1 MRDTSLREQLVRA
14 AVLTT
19 LVVILLNAVALLIYE
34 WVAYRKAWIANI
46 QTTANLM
53 ADAAVPA
60 LELDD
65 PESAHK
71 TLGMLHSKPQIQAA
85 ALFDLA
91 GKPFASFSRTGA
103 PPEDQRNVSGAL
115 FAPTFSGSTLK
126 IAYPIERDGELFGTL
141 YLTAEHDIWT
151 RLADFSVILLLSNGL
166 SVLLAMFLFG
176 RLQRRVM
183 APMETMTQ
191 VAQNVISSHNWALR
205 APSTAYRDVGQLVDA
220 FNSLLSECESRT
232 SELKQEAE
240 SRREV
245 EQQLRQA
252 DRQKNEFLATLAH
265 ELRNPLAPMTSALAL
280 LQIPNAPT
288 GTHDRAVL
296 VLERQLRHMVRLIDD
311 LLDAS
316 RISTG
321 QLSLTLQPLD
331 VNALVGTA
339 VEEAETLAEQKGI
352 TLRMHPAAE
361 ALNVEGDPIRLAQ
374 VLTNL
379 LNNACRYTPSGG
391 KVDIYLVGEPSCVYV
406 FVQDTGVGVD
416 PTMQKRIF
424 DLFEQ
429 ADKSLK
435 RGNVG
440 LGVGLSLSR
449 QIVELH
455 RGQLSM
461 TSEGQGRGSCFVVQ
475 LPRLRILREPAVSSA
490 DSRAVLLRR
499 LQILIADD
507 NVDLAESFAELLRAS
522 GHEVMVAHDGEGALH
537 MARTHVPDIAL
548 LDIGMPKRDG
558 YEVARRL
565 RREEATR
572 EILLVAISGWGLE
585 TDKAIAE
592 QAGFDHYL
600 VKPVEPAELVGIL
613 VEAFEEFASSRPGE
627 LL

>member
-1 MRDTSLREQLVRA
+1 MRVTSLREQLVRA

-19 LVVILLNAVALLIYE
+19 LVVVLLNAVALLTYE
-34 WVAYRKAWIANI
+34 WLAYRKAWVANI
-46 QTTANLM
+46 ETTAKLM
-53 ADAAVPA
+53 ADASVSA
-60 LELDD
+60 LQLKDHK
-65 PESAHK
+65 SAQK

-85 ALFDLA
+85 SLYDLA
-91 GKPFASFSRTGA
+91 GVPFASFSRTSVLV
-103 PPEDQRNVSGAL
+103 EDQGIGKDAL
-115 FAPTFSGSTLK
+115 FEPTFSGTTLK
-126 IAYPIERDGELFGTL
+126 ISYPIERDGELFGTL
-141 YLTAEHDIWT
+141 HLTAQHDIWT
-151 RLADFSVILLLSNGL
+151 KLADFSVILLLSNGL
-166 SVLLAMFLFG
+166 SILVAGFLFG
-176 RLQRRVM
+176 RLQRHVM

-191 VAQNVISSHNWALR
+191 VAQDVISSHNWSLR
-205 APSTAYRDVGQLVDA
+205 APPTAYRDVGQLVDA
-220 FNSLLSECESRT
+220 FNSLLSECENRT
-232 SELKQEAE
+232 NDLQQEAE
-240 SRREV
+240 SRREI

-265 ELRNPLAPMTSALAL
+265 ELRNPLAPMTNALAL
-280 LQIPNAPT
+280 LQIPNAPA
-288 GTHDRAVL
+288 GTQDRAVL

-321 QLSLTLQPLD
+321 QLSLTPQPLD
-331 VNALVGTA
+331 VAALVHVA
-339 VEEAETLAEQKGI
+339 VEEAEMLAEQKGI
-352 TLRMHPAAE
+352 SLRLHPTTD
-361 ALNVEGDPIRLAQ
+361 ALQVEGDPIRLAQ
-374 VLTNL
+374 VFTNL
-379 LNNACRYTPSGG
+379 LNNACRYTPTGG
-391 KVDIYLVGEPSCVYV
+391 KVDVHMVSEHGSVFV

-416 PTMQKRIF
+416 PTMQERIF

-429 ADKSLK
+429 ADKSLE

-455 RGQLSM
+455 KGQLTM

-475 LPRLRILREPAVSSA
+475 LPRLQTLREPTVINA
-490 DSRAVLLRR
+490 DARAVHLRR

-522 GHEVMVAHDGEGALH
+522 GHQVEVAHDGEAALH
-537 MARTHVPDIAL
+537 MARTRVPDIAL

-558 YEVARRL
+558 YEVARQL
-565 RREEATR
+565 RRSEDTR

-600 VKPVEPAELVGIL
+600 VKPVEPAELVNIL
-613 VEAFEEFASSRPGE
+613 VEAFVEFASSRPGE

>member
-1 MRDTSLREQLVRA
+1 MRVTSLREQLVRA

-19 LVVILLNAVALLIYE
+19 LVVILLNAIALLTYE
-34 WVAYRKAWIANI
+34 WVAYRKAWVANI

-53 ADAAVPA
+53 ADASVSA
-60 LELDD
+60 LEFND
-65 PESAHK
+65 PKSAQK
-71 TLGMLHSKPQIQAA
+71 TLSMLHSKPQIQAA
-85 ALFDLA
+85 ALYDLA
-91 GKPFASFSRTGA
+91 GVPIATFSRTGA
-103 PPEDQRNVSGAL
+103 PPQDQRIVSGAL
-115 FAPTFSGSTLK
+115 FEPTFSGTTLR

-141 YLTAEHDIWT
+141 YLTAQHDIWT

-166 SVLLAMFLFG
+166 SVLVAMFFFG
-176 RLQRRVM
+176 QLQRRVM

-191 VAQNVISSHNWALR
+191 VAQNVVSSHNWALR
-205 APSTAYRDVGQLVDA
+205 APPTAYRDVGQLVDA
-220 FNSLLSECESRT
+220 FNSLLSECENRT
-232 SELKQEAE
+232 SDLQQEAQ
-240 SRREV
+240 SRRDV

-280 LQIPNAPT
+280 LQIPSVPA

-321 QLSLTLQPLD
+321 QLSLTPQPLD
-331 VNALVGTA
+331 VAALVHMA
-339 VEEAETLAEQKGI
+339 VEEAEMLAEQKGVS
-352 TLRMHPAAE
+352 LRLHPTSE
-361 ALNVEGDPIRLAQ
+361 ALHVEGDPIRLAQ
-374 VLTNL
+374 VFTNL
-379 LNNACRYTPSGG
+379 LNNACRYTPTGG
-391 KVDIYLVGEPSCVYV
+391 KVDVYLVGEHASVFV

-429 ADKSLK
+429 ADKSLE

-455 RGQLSM
+455 KGQVTM

-475 LPRLRILREPAVSSA
+475 LPRLRCIREPATLSA
-490 DSRAVLLRR
+490 DARAVLLRR

-522 GHEVMVAHDGEGALH
+522 GHEVEVAHDGEAALH
-537 MARTHVPDIAL
+537 MARTRVPDIAL

-558 YEVARRL
+558 YEVARQL
-565 RREEATR
+565 RRSEDTR

-600 VKPVEPAELVGIL
+600 VKPVEPAELVKIL